1 VRRVAYLA
9 IVAASLG
16 AGFPF
21 ALDGRWWVVLAC
33 GLVGALWLLQS
44 TRDVELRPTAIFLFL
59 VGACG
64 AGTFLSYNSVWLL
77 TNLVVTLIAWDLDRF
92 TREFR
97 LTTKD
102 QPSNKNEQALFRAHL
117 KRLGIVVLLG
127 WSLGV
132 VALNVR
138 ISLNFGSA
146 LILSTLS
153 LLSLRLVV
161 RFFTAHI

>member
-1 VRRVAYLA
+1 
-9 IVAASLG
+9 VAASLG
-16 AGFPF
+16 VGFPF

-33 GLVGALWLLQS
+33 GLVGALWLLLS
-44 TRDVELRPTAIFLFL
+44 NRDAELRPTASFLFL
-59 VGACG
+59 IGACG

-92 TREFR
+92 TREFQ
-97 LTTKD
+97 LTSKG
-102 QPSNKNEQALFRAHL
+102 QPSNKNEQAVFRAHL

-138 ISLNFGSA
+138 ISLNFVSA
-146 LILSTLS
+146 MILVTLL
-153 LLSLRLVV
+153 LLSLRQVV
-161 RFFTAHI
+161 SFFAAHIKGQ